1 MATRTV
7 VRLQEL
13 PGIGPAE
20 SERLGTE
27 LGVSL
32 TELLEDLSTDEWNAI
47 TRCAPWTVKDIAA
60 HLLGWAEAL
69 TSFREL
75 RSQVGRGIRRSR
87 EFGNPTDAQNNIQV
101 EDRRHLSTDQIVDG
115 LRALVPKEAITR
127 RRFGTSIRYLPLYS
141 GYLGGFFNAGYLFNT
156 IFLRDMLIHRLDVYA
171 ATGREVVTTSTDER
185 VMTDMLKD
193 WTRRTKA
200 NVQLADGDD
209 LYVSGAGTSTIT
221 APMYRL
227 IEILAGRGDA
237 DELDIDG
244 DATTARELIRQG
256 VPV

>member
-7 VRLQEL
+7 IRLEDL

-20 SERLGTE
+20 SESLGTD
-27 LGVSL
+27 LGVSMTDL
-32 TELLEDLSTDEWNAI
+32 LSELSPDEWNAV
-47 TRCAPWTVKDIAA
+47 TRCAPWTVKDVAA

-75 RSQVGRGIRRSR
+75 RSQVGRGLRRSK

-101 EDRRHLSTDQIVDG
+101 EDRRHLSPDQIVEG
-115 LRALVPKEAITR
+115 LRTLVPKEAVTR
-127 RRFGTSIRYLPLYS
+127 RRFGTSLRYLPLYS
-141 GYLGGFFNAGYLFNT
+141 GYLGGVFNAGYLFNT
-156 IFLRDMLIHRLDVYA
+156 IFLRDMLIHRLDVNA
-171 ATGREVVTTSTDER
+171 ATGREVVTTDADVR

-193 WTRRTKA
+193 WTRRTGA

-209 LYVSGAGTSTIT
+209 LYVAGAGTSTIS
-221 APMYRL
+221 APWYRL
-227 IEILAGRGDA
+227 IDVLAGRGDA
-237 DELDIDG
+237 GELEIDG
-244 DATTARELIRQG
+244 DAESTRDLIRKG